1 MISSFYGVLT
11 TVLGSPLKWDDSTA
25 LATRGKFARLCVE
38 VDLTKLSKFRLRR
51 KIRRIEYEGIHLV
64 CFNCGRYG
72 HGLEE
77 VQEATNELIPGKSPN
92 TFSL

>member
-1 MISSFYGVLT
+1 MAYWQPGESMKI
-11 TVLGSPLKWDDSTA
+11 DDTTA

-38 VDLTKLSKFRLRR
+38 VDLTKPLLSKFRLRR
-51 KIRRIEYEGIHLV
+51 KICRIEYESMNLV

-77 VQEATNELIPGKSPN
+77 CKEAGTGGDSVLVTGFRYPRKKWV
-92 TFSL
+92 